1 MKLETLALRGGYK
14 PGNGDTHT
22 MPIYQSTTYEYT
34 SADHMAHLFDQP
46 TEGHIYSRISN
57 PTVGFV
63 EEKIAAMEGG
73 VGAMMTTSGQ
83 AASLLSVLNIAKAG
97 DHILCTAGVY
107 GGTVNLFGVTLKRF
121 GIDCTFVSPDATAEE
136 LEAAVRPNTRLVF
149 SETLTNPTLVV
160 CDIEKYANFA
170 HKHNIPLIVDNTF
183 ATPVNCRPFEWGADI
198 VTHSTTKYMDGHGTA
213 VGGAIVDGGRFDW
226 MAHADK
232 FPGLCTPDE
241 SYHGITYAE
250 RFGKEG
256 AFITKCTAQLMRDL
270 GAIQSPQ
277 HAFYLNLGLESLHVR
292 MARHCENG
300 QAVAEYLSAHP
311 KVERVIY
318 CGLPGDPYHALAQ
331 KYLPNGSCGVVS
343 FELKG
348 GRAAASAFM
357 KALKLAAIETHVADA
372 RTCCLNPASSTHRQ
386 MNDEQLRAAGVPAG
400 LVRMSCGLESR
411 EDLIADISQALDAI

>member
-73 VGAMMTTSGQ
+73 VGALMTTSGQ

-183 ATPVNCRPFEWGADI
+183 ATPMLCRPFEFGADI
-198 VTHSTTKYMDGHGTA
+198 VTHSTTKYMDGHATS
-213 VGGAIVDGGRFDW
+213 VGGAIVEKGDFDW
-226 MAHADK
+226 SNGK
-232 FPGLCTPDE
+232 FPEFTNPDI
-241 SYHGITYAE
+241 SYHGLVYTESFPQCPFSAKMRAQWI
-250 RFGKEG
+250 RDFGNPQM
-256 AFITKCTAQLMRDL
+256 AFN
-270 GAIQSPQ
+270 
-277 HAFYLNLGLESLHVR
+277 AFLTNLGLETLHLR
-292 MARHCENG
+292 MERHSQNALELARFLEK
-300 QAVAEYLSAHP
+300 HP
-311 KVERVIY
+311 KVAWVNY
-318 CGLPGDPYHALAQ
+318 PGLESSPDHALAQ
-331 KYLPNGSCGVVS
+331 KYLPRGCSGVMCFGV
-343 FELKG
+343 KG
-348 GRAAASAFM
+348 GKEAGEKVMNNLRLAS
-357 KALKLAAIETHVADA
+357 IVVHVADA
-372 RTCCLNPASSTHRQ
+372 RTCVLHPASMTHRQ
-386 MNDEQLRAAGVPAG
+386 LSEEELKAAGVSP
-400 LVRMSCGLESR
+400 
-411 EDLIADISQALDAI
+411 DLIRLSVGIENIDDIIADFDQALSA